1 MEFKKRGSLVSPV
14 EITNITCTCKIAKP
28 IYKYNEKYYVDLDLS
43 PETTR
48 RVQELHNRSEQFLL
62 KENKSVPLQDN
73 KLKVKVPFRYNRVT
87 CKMPGKK
94 TVHELLQ
101 GDRVRVNLEYCG
113 VWTVGEYCG
122 VSWKLTLIQEV

>member
-1 MEFKKRGSLVSPV
+1 MEFNKRGSLYRPS
-14 EITNITCTCKIAKP
+14 EITNLTCICRVAKE
-28 IYKYNEKYYVDLDLS
+28 IYKYNQKYYIDLELA

-48 RVQELHNRSEQFLL
+48 RVKDLHTGSESLLL
-62 KENKSVPLQDN
+62 KDNKVIPLNGN
-73 KLKVKVPFRYNRVT
+73 KLKVKVPFRYNKVT

-101 GDRVRVNLEYCG
+101 GDRAKVNLEYCG